1 MYDTIRI
8 IPSNTCFPDSSDLQ
22 FLIYQFRIFLY
33 SSIFKSLPSKI
44 KLLMS
49 IGKHIRTQIIVS
61 GSKEFIFVVIPFS
74 QPPQSPENGTAH
86 SAK

>member
-8 IPSNTCFPDSSDLQ
+8 IPSNTCFPDSSALQ

-33 SSIFKSLPSKI
+33 SSMFKSLPSKI
-44 KLLMS
+44 KLLMP

-61 GSKEFIFVVIPFS
+61 GSKEFIFFV
-74 QPPQSPENGTAH
+74 EL
-86 SAK
+86 

>member
-49 IGKHIRTQIIVS
+49 IGRHIGTLIMMS
-61 GSKEFIFVVIPFS
+61 GSEGFIFFVDL
-74 QPPQSPENGTAH
+74 
-86 SAK
+86 